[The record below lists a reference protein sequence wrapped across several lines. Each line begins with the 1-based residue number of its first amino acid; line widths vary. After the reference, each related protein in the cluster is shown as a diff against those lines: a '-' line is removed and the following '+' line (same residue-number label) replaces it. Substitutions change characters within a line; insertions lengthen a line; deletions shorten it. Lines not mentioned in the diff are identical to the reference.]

1 VVFHRGAGSGRIA
14 RGYRLG
20 ALTDDVVQTVWL
32 RLAENCGR
40 IREPE
45 RLAAW
50 LATTTRNEA
59 LRGVSR
65 RPSLEVLFAGRVSP
79 EAQMREMM
87 ERKHRS
93 SQALLTQV
101 TPDDLLPGA
110 HGLLQTLRAAGQK
123 IALGSASKNARE
135 VVQRLQIASC
145 IDAIA
150 DGYSVVRPKPAPELF
165 VYAAGLVGVYV
176 DACVVFEDATVGV
189 EAAKAAGMSAVGLG
203 PVARVGQADLG
214 LPDLSSVTLP
224 AHLQR
229 LALAHS
235 GGQ

>member
-1 VVFHRGAGSGRIA
+1 MPLHGCICDLDGVRTDTADSHSQAWQQRADE
-14 RGYRLG
+14 LG
-20 ALTDDVVQTVWL
+20 LPCDRA
-32 RLAENCGR
+32 
-40 IREPE
+40 
-45 RLAAW
+45 
-50 LATTTRNEA
+50 RNEA

-65 RPSLEVLFAGRVSP
+65 RPSLAVRFAGRVSP

-87 ERKHRS
+87 ERTHRS

-101 TPDDLLPGA
+101 TPDDLWPGA
-110 HGLLQTLRAAGQK
+110 HGLLPALRAAGQQ

-135 VVQRLQIASC
+135 VVQRWHIASC
-145 IDAIA
+145 LDAIA

-224 AHLQR
+224 ALLQR